1 MSHSLSIGSSLST
14 VREVFKKAPCPASK
28 HAIPIE
34 DCLMSGLALF
44 LLKYPSLLSYD
55 NHRED
60 IADNMHSL
68 FHITKV
74 PCDTYLRERL
84 DEVDAKSL
92 RRCFTK
98 LFANLQRSKY
108 LERFTSFRGKY
119 LMSVDGTGHFSSKT
133 VHCDQCCQ
141 KKHKDGTTSYYHQLL
156 QAAIVH
162 PDMKQV
168 VPLAP
173 EAITKQDGVK
183 KNDCERNAA
192 KRLLADFRRE
202 HPKLDVIVLLDA
214 LYANAPLIKEL
225 EKYNIDYIINCKP
238 GDHAWLFDYVE
249 HAPQEK
255 YTTEAND
262 YRHDFM
268 YVNNA
273 PLNESNKH
281 VKVNFLKY
289 TETALS
295 GKRQGTQKTFTWITN
310 FNLTE
315 GVVYEIMRSG
325 RARWRIENEVFN
337 TLKNQ
342 GYQFEHNF
350 GHGYKHLSSVFSHL
364 VLLAFLIDQ
373 LQELACVVFQNALFA
388 MQRKSYLWK
397 RVLGIFF
404 EFSISSWDSLYEG
417 IYKEKMKT
425 KAKTRVKPDWND
437 SS

>member
-1 MSHSLSIGSSLST
+1 
-14 VREVFKKAPCPASK
+14 
-28 HAIPIE
+28 
-34 DCLMSGLALF
+34 MSGLAIF
-44 LLKYPSLLSYD
+44 LLKYPSLLAYD
-55 NHRED
+55 QHREE
-60 IADNMHSL
+60 IADNMESL
-68 FHITKV
+68 FQISKA

-84 DEVDAKSL
+84 DQIDPKSL

-108 LERFTSFRGKY
+108 LEHFISFRGKY
-119 LMSVDGTGHFSSKT
+119 LLSIDGSGHFSSKQ

-141 KKHKDGTTSYYHQLL
+141 KKHRDGTTTYYHQVL

-162 PDMKQV
+162 PEIKQV

-173 EAITKQDGVK
+173 EPITKQDGAK

-214 LYANAPLIKEL
+214 LYANAPLLEEL
-225 EKYNIDYIINCKP
+225 QRHKIDYIINCKP
-238 GDHAWLFDYVE
+238 GDHAWLFDYVNNADQAT
-249 HAPQEK
+249 HTIVQE
-255 YTTEAND
+255 D

-268 YVNNA
+268 YVNDA
-273 PLNESNKH
+273 PLNEANED
-281 VKVNFLKY
+281 VKINFLQH
-289 TETALS
+289 TETS
-295 GKRQGTQKTFTWITN
+295 CKGVQKTFTWITN
-310 FNLTE
+310 FKLTE
-315 GVVYEIMRSG
+315 GIVYEVMRAG

-373 LQELACVVFQNALFA
+373 LQELACGVFQSALIA

-404 EFSISSWDSLYEG
+404 EFSISNWDSLYEG
-417 IYKEKMKT
+417 IYKAKMKT
-425 KAKTRVKPDWND
+425 KEKTRIKPAWYD